1 MGEDRRRIRSACLI
15 ATLCA
20 ALIGTSSGCG
30 GGSAPAVSSPT
41 PDATHK
47 YVALVHN
54 YWVSYKKAEGDIP
67 SLVVQ
72 CGYFSP
78 VNQVQPA
85 ICRARI
91 AAILPVHE
99 RFFSDLDTTPAPPQ
113 FAADDKAFRAQIP
126 IAIAHLK
133 AVIAAAD
140 AGNAQQVSVQTEEYV
155 EAMIPL
161 FPNLDHVDPSITHD

>member
-1 MGEDRRRIRSACLI
+1 MLFAV
-15 ATLCA
+15 
-20 ALIGTSSGCG
+20 LIGSSSACG
-30 GGSAPAVSSPT
+30 GGSPQAVSSPT
-41 PDATHK
+41 ADAATRK
-47 YVALVHN
+47 YVGLVHN

-67 SLVVQ
+67 SLVQQ

-85 ICRARI
+85 VCRTRI

-99 RFFSDLDTTPAPPQ
+99 GFFSDLDKTPAPPQ
-113 FAADDKAFRAQIP
+113 FADDDKAFRTQIP

-140 AGNAQQVSVQTEEYV
+140 AGNAQQVSVETEEYV